1 MQSTQQ
7 NKALSAVYSTS
18 PVYAKVLPSEPKAKG
33 IDRSFLIACGLGT
46 ATVIFGLAAMIYQ
59 FMPEFERLKD
69 ASSQGEMPK
78 IGTLQG

>member
-7 NKALSAVYSTS
+7 NKALPAVYSTS
-18 PVYAKVLPSEPKAKG
+18 PVYAKAAQSEVKAKG

-46 ATVIFGLAAMIYQ
+46 VTVIFGLAALVYQ
-59 FMPEFERLKD
+59 FMPEFQRLKD
-69 ASSQGEMPK
+69 ASSQGEISK